1 MKLFSQR
8 KGIKP
13 VSKEFQR
20 EAVDEELRNRLWSAI
35 KVIVWDNW
43 RPASYYDGYNASSQV
58 VNGLLDRIWLNYY
71 KLPLDVRPP
80 LFVDNSSNGGAYG
93 VLRKYFFSANWNE
106 IYDLIEFIIKNIP
119 EKWKKELRDFCN
131 SLLEDENAA
140 YRILEQE
147 VVEITDETEIK
158 AIEEALQVKNQPIQT
173 HLSRALELLSDR
185 KNPDYRN
192 SIKESVSAVEA
203 CCQYIADNPKA
214 TLGDALKKINSV
226 GGAHPALEKGFLA
239 IYGYTSDSGGIRHAL
254 VDEDQTPSYAD
265 AKFMLVACS
274 GFVNYLL
281 TKATENGTKS
291 RKK

>member
-1 MKLFSQR
+1 MSLFSQR

-13 VSKEFQR
+13 LNKEFQR
-20 EAVDEELRNRLWSAI
+20 ETMDDDLRNRLWSALRI
-35 KVIVWDNW
+35 IVWDKHLKNPSHSVEY
-43 RPASYYDGYNASSQV
+43 RQV
-58 VNGLLDRIWLNYY
+58 ENLLDVIWIHYL
-71 KLPLDVRPP
+71 KTPIDERPSFTP
-80 LFVDNSSNGGAYG
+80 RYSGHTTSYVIL
-93 VLRKYFFSANWNE
+93 KEYFFNAQWFE
-106 IYDLIEFIIKNIP
+106 VYDFLEFILKYIP
-119 EKWKKELRDFCN
+119 EKWSEQLRDFAN
-131 SLLEDENAA
+131 NLLEDENAA
-140 YRILEQE
+140 YRVLEKE

-158 AIEEALQVKNQPIQT
+158 AIEDALRVDNQPVQT
-173 HLSRALELLSDR
+173 HLNRALELLSDR

-203 CCQYIADNPKA
+203 CCQYVADNPKA

-226 GGAHPALEKGFLA
+226 GGAHPALEKGFSA

-281 TKATENGTKS
+281 TKAAENGTKS